1 MYIFSPCSY
10 VKNLRKNKKIE
21 KENKE
26 KKFLSEEEKKD
37 KKKKTCMLSHRS
49 REYLQAGLFWRNL
62 QKGKSVVTSPWLM
75 RPLCELNTTLRN
87 MRKLTS
93 VFLRKHRTSVY
104 SRNAPYS

>member
-37 KKKKTCMLSHRS
+37 KKKKNVYALAPFARIP
-49 REYLQAGLFWRNL
+49 
-62 QKGKSVVTSPWLM
+62 TSGFILAKPAKRQVGRYFSLTYASFM
-75 RPLCELNTTLRN
+75 R
-87 MRKLTS
+87 
-93 VFLRKHRTSVY
+93 
-104 SRNAPYS
+104 A